1 MPVVYFEQDPDED
14 FGVGNFF
21 DERGAATYTRD
32 PETAS
37 RLKPSLGRRIAAEST
52 AAATAAVGT
61 PAAQPDQRLASASDA
76 FAGIGGA
83 ATDAA
88 VADVPKASPG
98 AALVAK
104 TSAVAPSV
112 PASPAAPAVAKGTG
126 TGAGAA
132 LVGKLGQLPIAQTST
147 STSTQKG
154 RDAGKVEGEISA
166 LRAADTALDATVR
179 ENAAAADERSASAA
193 QGEQSLA
200 IGSMGRDFQ
209 AAEAARLKAEAV
221 ESELAQLRGEKDA
234 DVNPDRIMQ
243 NMSTGKK
250 LGMTLLAALSGA
262 FASLA
267 GQPGKNTFLD
277 AIDARI
283 QEDIANQK
291 EQIASGRLRRNNL
304 IAGLQQKGATAEQA
318 QLAAESRYY
327 GAAADWARSRIRE
340 QNLQGAQLE
349 AANLQIAQLDQQR
362 AARDAQLRQTT
373 EDKVSSQTNVVRE
386 APKPAAGAAMTLEDV
401 LKAMKAGRDI
411 EQLKASGLTQEEYD
425 KQALKLAESA
435 TKAREFKNAVQDL
448 AREVGVTIKEGPNGV
463 EVVADDGNEAYSG
476 SAVWDREKRRAV
488 ERRYARLK
496 RADVMSMLREPSAS
510 LQDEFAEAS
519 DRPFNDANIASQVQF
534 FADLAR
540 QAERDSVAGYN
551 DVVVND
557 YRKQVGMGTGG
568 PTSSLRPR

>member
-1 MPVVYFEQDPDED
+1 MPIVYFEQDPSED

-32 PETAS
+32 PETAQ
-37 RLKPSLGRRIAAEST
+37 RLKPSLGKRVAAEST
-52 AAATAAVGT
+52 AAATQAIGA
-61 PAAQPDQRLASASDA
+61 PQAQPDQRLASASDA
-76 FAGIGGA
+76 FAGIGGP

-88 VADVPKASPG
+88 VADVPAPSPG

-104 TSAVAPSV
+104 TSAVAPA
-112 PASPAAPAVAKGTG
+112 PPTSPAAPVAAKG

-132 LVGKLGQLPIAQTST
+132 LVSKLNQLPIAQTST
-147 STSTQKG
+147 STSVQKG
-154 RDAGKVEGEISA
+154 RDAGKVEGEIGA
-166 LRAADTALDATVR
+166 LRTADEALDTTVR
-179 ENAAAADERSASAA
+179 ENAAKADERAATAA
-193 QGEQSLA
+193 QGEQALA

-209 AAEAARLKAEAV
+209 TAEAQRLKAEAV
-221 ESELAQLRGEKDA
+221 EAELSMLRGEKDA

-304 IAGLQQKGATAEQA
+304 ISSLQQKGATAEQA

-349 AANLQIAQLDQQR
+349 QANLQIAQLDQQR

-373 EDKVSSQTNVVRE
+373 EDKVSSQSNVVR
-386 APKPAAGAAMTLEDV
+386 APPAPAAGANMTLDDV

-463 EVVADDGNEAYSG
+463 EVVPDDGSEAYSG

-551 DVVVND
+551 DVVVQD
-557 YRKQVGMGTGG
+557 YRKQTGMGDGA
-568 PTSSLRPR
+568 TSSLRPR

>member
-32 PETAS
+32 PETAQ
-37 RLKPSLGRRIAAEST
+37 RLRPSLGRRVAAEST
-52 AAATAAVGT
+52 AAATAAVGA
-61 PAAQPDQRLASASDA
+61 PGAQPDQRLASNMTEA
-76 FAGIGGA
+76 FGGVGGA
-83 ATDAA
+83 ATDAS
-88 VADVPKASPG
+88 VADVPAPSPA

-104 TSAVAPSV
+104 TEAVSSTT
-112 PASPAAPAVAKGTG
+112 PATPAAPAVGKG

-132 LVGKLGQLPIAQTST
+132 LVNKLDQLPIVQKST
-147 STSTQKG
+147 STSVQKG
-154 RDAGKVEGEISA
+154 RDAAKVEGEISA
-166 LRAADTALDATVR
+166 LRTADTQLDTAVR
-179 ENAAAADERSASAA
+179 EKAAKDDERATRAA
-193 QGEQSLA
+193 QGEQA
-200 IGSMGRDFQ
+200 IALGSMGRDFQ
-209 AAEAARLKAEAV
+209 KAEEQRLKAEAV
-221 ESELAQLRGEKDA
+221 EAELAQLRGEKDA
-234 DVNPDRIMQ
+234 EVNPDRIMQ

-250 LGMTLLAALSGA
+250 IMMTLLAGLSGA

-283 QEDIANQK
+283 QEDIASQK
-291 EQIASGRLRRNNL
+291 DQIASGRLRRNNL
-304 IAGLQQKGATAEQA
+304 IAALQQKGATAEQA

-327 GAAADWARSRIRE
+327 GAMADWARSRIKE

-349 AANLQIAQLDQQR
+349 AANAQIAQLESQR

-373 EDKVSSQTNVVRE
+373 EDKVSSQTNVVR
-386 APKPAAGAAMTLEDV
+386 APMPGAGEKSPEDTLKE
-401 LKAMKAGRDI
+401 MKANRDI
-411 EQLKASGLTQEEYD
+411 ASLKASGLTAEEYD

-463 EVVADDGNEAYSG
+463 EVVPDDGSEAYSG

-496 RADVMSMLREPSAS
+496 RADVMSMLREPSAA
-510 LQDEFAEAS
+510 LQDQFAEAS

-551 DVVVND
+551 DVVVQD
-557 YRKQVGMGTGG
+557 YRKQTGMQSGSTGT
-568 PTSSLRPR
+568 LRPR